1 MIALA
6 LLAAVLTAGDA
17 PATPQDHSQHA
28 EHMQHQAPAA
38 DAALPSHHPQS
49 TKAPDPSAH
58 AHHADAMIAPKPSDP
73 ACPPEHAAMG
83 HCTPKAAETIPNAA
97 DPHPTSPLPLA
108 IAPLSP
114 DSVQPTYADRIWGH
128 EAMAAARDTM
138 RREHGG
144 KAFSQ
149 VMLDLAEVQL
159 RGGRD
164 SYRWDGAFWYGGD
177 INRLTLK
184 TEGEGA
190 FGGSTDAEV
199 QALYNRAI
207 GPYFNLQAGVRQDI
221 APGPDRTYATVGFEG
236 LAPYWFD
243 VEGALFLSNKGELL
257 ARLEGYY
264 DQRITQRLI
273 LQPRAEINLSAQRIP
288 ARQLGS
294 GVTDAELGLRL
305 RYEIAREFAPYV
317 GVSWER
323 QFGKTARYARANGDD
338 AGGVGVV
345 AGIRVWF

>member
-1 MIALA
+1 
-6 LLAAVLTAGDA
+6 
-17 PATPQDHSQHA
+17 
-28 EHMQHQAPAA
+28 
-38 DAALPSHHPQS
+38 
-49 TKAPDPSAH
+49 
-58 AHHADAMIAPKPSDP
+58 
-73 ACPPEHAAMG
+73 
-83 HCTPKAAETIPNAA
+83 
-97 DPHPTSPLPLA
+97 
-108 IAPLSP
+108 
-114 DSVQPTYADRIWGH
+114 
-128 EAMAAARDTM
+128 MAAARDIM

-144 KAFSQ
+144 MAFSQ

-184 TEGEGA
+184 TEGDGA
-190 FGGSTDAEV
+190 FAGSADAEV
-199 QALYNRAI
+199 QALYSRAI

-221 APGPDRTYATVGFEG
+221 APGPDRTYATVGVEG

-305 RYEIAREFAPYV
+305 RYEVVREFAPYV

>member
-6 LLAAVLTAGDA
+6 LLAAALTTGDA
-17 PATPQDHSQHA
+17 PSPPQRHG

-38 DAALPSHHPQS
+38 DATPPEHHPPQP
-49 TKAPDPSAH
+49 TDAPDSSAH
-58 AHHADAMIAPKPSDP
+58 AHHAGAMDAPSPADP

-83 HCTPKAAETIPNAA
+83 HCTPKPAGTMPNAA
-97 DPHPTSPLPLA
+97 GPHPASPFPPA
-108 IAPLSP
+108 VTPPSP
-114 DSVQPTYADRIWGH
+114 GSVQPTYADRIWGH
-128 EAMAAARDTM
+128 DAMAAARATM

-144 KAFSQ
+144 MAFSQ

-164 SYRWDGAFWYGGD
+164 RYRWDGAFWYGGD

-184 TEGEGA
+184 TEGDGA

-199 QALYNRAI
+199 QALYSRAI

-221 APGPDRTYATVGFEG
+221 ATGPDRTYATVGVEG

-257 ARLEGYY
+257 ARIEGYY
-264 DQRITQRLI
+264 DQRITQRLV
-273 LQPRAEINLSAQRIP
+273 LQPRAEINLSAQRVP
-288 ARQLGS
+288 VRQLGS

-317 GVSWER
+317 GMSWER
-323 QFGKTARYARANGDD
+323 QLGGTARYARSVGDD
-338 AGGVGVV
+338 AGGFGVV